1 MKLEETE
8 IFLLQNIDKFSAL
21 VKCESE
27 ISQKINDKI
36 ELISA
41 LLIEKLEVDNAWIS
55 SDIDTDNGWFC
66 LLPEK
71 WEQEDQDPPFWLAVS
86 DFNLWGLFRFVDVFV
101 CLEFT
106 KQTKYN
112 PQYEIYFMKELK
124 NLGYDTTGK
133 AKNTNILESINAMNY
148 REILK
153 DDEINFDAIAEYLND
168 FVQPSVSLIDRVVD
182 KIDFPPTKT
191 KKGG

>member
-41 LLIEKLEVDNAWIS
+41 LLIEKLEVDNTWIS
-55 SDIDTDNGWFC
+55 SEIDTDDEWFR
-66 LLPEK
+66 LIPEK
-71 WEQEDQDPPFWLAVS
+71 WKQEDQDPPFYLDVS
-86 DFNLWGLFRFVDVFV
+86 AFNLRGLFRFADASVY
-101 CLEFT
+101 LEFI

-112 PQYEIYFMKELK
+112 SQYETYFMEELK
-124 NLGYDTTGK
+124 SLDYETTGK
-133 AKNTNILESINAMNY
+133 TNNTDTLESENSMNY

-153 DDEINFDAIAEYLND
+153 DDEINFDGIAEYLKD

-182 KIDFPPTKT
+182 KIDFPPNKT
-191 KKGG
+191 RKGS

>member
-36 ELISA
+36 KFMSA
-41 LLIEKLEVDNAWIS
+41 LLIEKLEVDNPWIS
-55 SDIDTDNGWFC
+55 SKEDEWFR
-66 LLPEK
+66 LIPEK
-71 WEQEDQDPPFWLAVS
+71 WKQEGQDPPFCLDVS
-86 DFNLWGLFRFVDVFV
+86 VFNLRGLFHFADESVI
-101 CLEFT
+101 LEFV
-106 KQTKYN
+106 KQTKFN
-112 PQYEIYFMKELK
+112 PQYETYFKK
-124 NLGYDTTGK
+124 GLGTFKYETTGTTS
-133 AKNTNILESINAMNY
+133 NTHELYPVSPMNY

-153 DDEINFDAIAEYLND
+153 DDEINFDAIAEYLKD

-182 KIDFPPTKT
+182 KIDFPPNKT
-191 KKGG
+191 RKGS